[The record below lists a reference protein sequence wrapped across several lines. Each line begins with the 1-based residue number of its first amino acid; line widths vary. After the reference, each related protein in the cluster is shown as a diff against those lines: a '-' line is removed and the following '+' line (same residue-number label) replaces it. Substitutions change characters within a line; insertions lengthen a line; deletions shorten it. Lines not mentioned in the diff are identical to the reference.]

1 MRALIKRG
9 LNAFSQMSVQV
20 KASMAFM
27 AVNFMQ
33 KGISFLTAPIFTRLL
48 TTEEYG
54 KITVYSSWLDVIG
67 IFAMFGLCNNVFY
80 NGITEFKKDRNNFIF
95 SMLTLSNII
104 TLCVFAA
111 VWIVNKYVFRFL
123 NVSDHLILFM
133 FFTFLLEPAFEF
145 WKTRQRFDFKYRL
158 LCLFMILVMVCSPVC
173 AITGIFLFPEAKV
186 EARIVGAQ
194 LMTLSICAG
203 CYLVTLSRAEG
214 RPRLKYWKYA
224 LLYNLPLIPYFLS
237 TYILSS
243 SDRLMIAHYCGED
256 KAGIYGIAYTMS
268 AVVNIIW
275 SSVNA
280 TMIPTIYKRCEEK
293 RMHTLSEFVN
303 PVIMGYASIC
313 IMIMLM
319 APEVIAFLA
328 PSSYGDGMYVIPA
341 IVGGVFYMSIF
352 SIFSNIIYFHKK
364 PKFVMG
370 AGVAAAVANFLLNM
384 LFIPAVGYFAAGY
397 TTLAAYLI
405 EVLWAYLA
413 MKKVAGSTVYDI
425 KKLTLMGMGVLATAV
440 VAPLLYPYMPVRMV
454 LLTVIL
460 WYLWTNRNDILGVI
474 WKGRRH
480 DSQDKS

>member
-1 MRALIKRG
+1 MTALFKKGIRAFL
-9 LNAFSQMSVQV
+9 QMSVQV
-20 KASMAFM
+20 RASMAFM

-33 KGISFLTAPIFTRLL
+33 KGISFLTAPVFTRLL

-54 KITVYSSWLDVIG
+54 RITVYSSWLDVIG

-80 NGITEFKKDRNNFIF
+80 NGIIEYKNDRNNFTF
-95 SMLTLSNII
+95 SLLTLSNVI
-104 TLCVFAA
+104 TLFVFAA
-111 VWIVNKYVFRFL
+111 VWTVNKYVFRFL

-158 LCLFMILVMVCSPVC
+158 LCVFMLLVMVFSPAC
-173 AITGIFLFPEAKV
+173 AIAGIFLFPGAKV
-186 EARIVGAQ
+186 EARVVGAQ

-203 CYLVTLSRAEG
+203 CYLITVFRAEG
-214 RPRLKYWKYA
+214 TPKLKYWKYA
-224 LLYNLPLIPYFLS
+224 FLYNLPLIPYFLS

-303 PVIMGYASIC
+303 PVIMAYASIC

-328 PSSYGDGMYVIPA
+328 PSSYGEGMYVIPA

-352 SIFSNIIYFHKK
+352 SIFSNVIYYHKR
-364 PKFVMG
+364 PKYVMG
-370 AGVAAAVANFLLNM
+370 AGVAAAAANFILNM
-384 LFIPAVGYFAAGY
+384 IFIPTVGYLAAGY
-397 TTLAAYLI
+397 TTLAAYLV
-405 EVLWAYLA
+405 EVLWAYAA
-413 MKKVAGSTVYDI
+413 MKKVTGSSVYDM
-425 KKLTLMGMGVLATAV
+425 KKLVLVGCGVLATAAA
-440 VAPLLYPYMPVRMV
+440 APLLYPFMAVR
-454 LLTVIL
+454 VIL
-460 WYLWTNRNDILGVI
+460 LAGLFWYLWKNRNDMIQMI
-474 WKGRRH
+474 WRKRGNE
-480 DSQDKS
+480 